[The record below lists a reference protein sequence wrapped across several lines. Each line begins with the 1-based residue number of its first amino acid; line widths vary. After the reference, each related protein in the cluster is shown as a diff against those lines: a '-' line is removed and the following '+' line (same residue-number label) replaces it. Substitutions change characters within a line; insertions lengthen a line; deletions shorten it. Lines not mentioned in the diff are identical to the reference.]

1 MGKVDQDEV
10 VSIILDRRVRLNLYS
25 RKLLKNRSILSF
37 CYVRNTICMKTN
49 RNKVKE
55 KTRLNFLKKQQKSGL
70 SAYREKRDK
79 LTKKR
84 NRNCMSKL
92 LNSVHI
98 HLMSTSQRLT
108 LMQFVFSVRSIL
120 LVRSFMMVLS
130 NYLKI
135 LKTSRM

>member
-10 VSIILDRRVRLNLYS
+10 VSIILDRQVRLNLYS
-25 RKLLKNRSILSF
+25 KKLLKNRSILSF

-70 SAYREKRDK
+70 SAYRGKRDK

-108 LMQFVFSVRSIL
+108 LMQFVFSVRSI
-120 LVRSFMMVLS
+120 
-130 NYLKI
+130 
-135 LKTSRM
+135 